1 MENSTLDEILNQYKG
16 DSKKLLPILQAVQ
29 EKEKYLSEATMKDV
43 AQKLN
48 LPETQVFGVASFYSH
63 FALTAKGKYV
73 IRLCDGTACHVRK
86 SDNVRAAVREALGLT
101 GNEQTTKD
109 LLFTLEIV
117 SCLGACGL
125 APVMVINEE
134 VYGQITPEKA
144 QELITEIK
152 RKENANN

>member
-1 MENSTLDEILNQYKG
+1 MEDPTLDKILNQYKC

-29 EKEKYLSEATMKDV
+29 EKEKYLSEATMKYV
-43 AQKLN
+43 AHKLD

-63 FALTAKGKYV
+63 FALTAKGKYI

-86 SDNVRAAVREALGLT
+86 SDNVRNTIRETIGLT
-101 GNEQTTKD
+101 GNEQTSKD